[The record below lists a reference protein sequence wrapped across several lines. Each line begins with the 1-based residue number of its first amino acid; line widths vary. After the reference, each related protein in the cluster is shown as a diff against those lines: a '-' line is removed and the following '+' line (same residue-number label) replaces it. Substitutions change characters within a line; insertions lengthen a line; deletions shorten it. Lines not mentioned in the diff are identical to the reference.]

1 MIDETRCLSKCV
13 KNFLHF
19 KTTLFDSGS
28 RGISQAGP
36 YADYGELTQ
45 WRASLSECRQVFAFV
60 IGDPIFPATE
70 YDANPFESQR
80 TYRRVVVAAPISLLL
95 VVGPSP
101 HRLRNRV
108 TRPFVKA
115 LSQKLRTGP
124 AEMHPL
130 PFPAPLRH
138 RRDPTVGLQ
147 FGGAAVTISWR
158 AKGSQQPRCHPRARS
173 RQRVKNEII
182 RMLGGRFFNLP
193 VQLRNALEQ
202 TADELHDHFHHHAL
216 GFDHRSVSLRRN
228 RVADRQDA
236 TLPQSAM
243 AVVLA
248 EELSQFFP

>member
-1 MIDETRCLSKCV
+1 MSTGETRCLSKCV

-80 TYRRVVVAAPISLLL
+80 SYRCVMVAAPTSLLL

-101 HRLRNRV
+101 RRLRNRM
-108 TRPFVKA
+108 TGPFVET
-115 LSQKLRTGP
+115 LPQELRTGP

-147 FGGAAVTISWR
+147 FGGTAVTISLR
-158 AKGSQQPRCHPRARS
+158 AKRSQQPRGHHRTGS
-173 RQRVKNEII
+173 RQRVEDEKV
-182 RMLGGRFFNLP
+182 RMLGGYFLDLAIE
-193 VQLRNALEQ
+193 LRNALEQ
-202 TADELHDHFHHHAL
+202 TADESDDHFHHRTL
-216 GFDHRSVSLRRN
+216 GFDHRPIPTSRN
-228 RVADRQDA
+228 RSADRQDA
-236 TLPQSAM
+236 AFPQSSM
-243 AVVLA
+243 AVV
-248 EELSQFFP
+248 

>member
-80 TYRRVVVAAPISLLL
+80 SYRCVMVAATISLLL

-101 HRLRNRV
+101 RRLR
-108 TRPFVKA
+108 
-115 LSQKLRTGP
+115 
-124 AEMHPL
+124 
-130 PFPAPLRH
+130 
-138 RRDPTVGLQ
+138 
-147 FGGAAVTISWR
+147 
-158 AKGSQQPRCHPRARS
+158 
-173 RQRVKNEII
+173 
-182 RMLGGRFFNLP
+182 
-193 VQLRNALEQ
+193 
-202 TADELHDHFHHHAL
+202 
-216 GFDHRSVSLRRN
+216 
-228 RVADRQDA
+228 
-236 TLPQSAM
+236 
-243 AVVLA
+243 
-248 EELSQFFP
+248 